1 MWLIKI
7 LKGNIMDFL
16 NIIILGVVSFIVL
29 FILSKIMGYR
39 AISELSFFDY
49 VVGITIGSVA
59 AEMSTNIDMEWWKGI
74 TAMAIYAILDLLFS
88 FISQKSSAA
97 RQLITGNPIILI
109 YKGKIYKKNLRK
121 ARIELNDLLTSAR
134 MAGYFNIADIDYA
147 IMETTGKI
155 SFMPVPLKRPL
166 NPKDFNFAPQ
176 SEGLT
181 VNVIMDGKIM
191 EDDLADAKIDK
202 NDLIRRVKQQDKEI
216 KNIFLGVMDTNGVL
230 TLFDK

>member
-1 MWLIKI
+1 
-7 LKGNIMDFL
+7 MDFL
-16 NIIILGVVSFIVL
+16 NIIILGAVSFLVL
-29 FILSKIMGYR
+29 FVLSKIMGYR

-59 AEMSTNIDMEWWKGI
+59 AEMSTNLDMEWWKGV
-74 TAMAIYAILDLLFS
+74 TAMVVYALLDVLFS
-88 FISQKSSAA
+88 FLSQKSIIA
-97 RQLITGNPIILI
+97 RQVI
-109 YKGKIYKKNLRK
+109 K
-121 ARIELNDLLTSAR
+121 ARIELNDLLASAR
-134 MAGYFNIADIDYA
+134 AANYFNIADIDYA

-191 EDDLADAKIDK
+191 LDDLAEAKIDK
-202 NDLIRRVKQQDKEI
+202 ADLIRRVKQQGKEI
-216 KNIFLGVMDTNGVL
+216 KNIFLGVMDSNGVL

>member
-1 MWLIKI
+1 M
-7 LKGNIMDFL
+7 GDFMDFL
-16 NIIILGVVSFIVL
+16 NITILGLVSFIVL

-49 VVGITIGSVA
+49 VVGITIGSIA
-59 AEMSTNIDMEWWKGI
+59 AEMSTNIDMEWWKGV
-74 TAMAIYAILDLLFS
+74 TAMAVYAILDLVFS
-88 FISQKSSAA
+88 FLSQKSSAA
-97 RQLITGNPIILI
+97 RQIITGNPIILI

-202 NDLIRRVKQQDKEI
+202 NDLIRRVKQQDKEV
-216 KNIFLGVMDTNGVL
+216 KNVFLGVMDSNGVL

>member
-1 MWLIKI
+1 ME
-7 LKGNIMDFL
+7 FL
-16 NIIILGVVSFIVL
+16 NIIILGLISFLVL
-29 FILSKIMGYR
+29 FLLSKIMGYR

-59 AEMSTNIDMEWWKGI
+59 AEMSTNLDMEWWKGV
-74 TAMAIYAILDLLFS
+74 TAMAVYAILDVIFS
-88 FISQKSSAA
+88 FISQKSNAA
-97 RQLITGNPIILI
+97 RQIINGSPIILI

-121 ARIELNDLLTSAR
+121 ARIELNDLLSSAR
-134 MAGYFNIADIDYA
+134 AAGYFNIADIDYA
-147 IMETTGKI
+147 MMETTGKI

-181 VNVIMDGKIM
+181 VNVIMDGRIM

-202 NDLIRRVKQQDKEI
+202 SDLIKRVKQQDKEV
-216 KNIFLGVMDTNGVL
+216 KNIFLGVMDSNGVL

>member
-1 MWLIKI
+1 
-7 LKGNIMDFL
+7 MDFL

>member
-1 MWLIKI
+1 
-7 LKGNIMDFL
+7 MDFL
-16 NIIILGVVSFIVL
+16 NIIILGLVSFIVL
-29 FILSKIMGYR
+29 FILSKVMGYR
-39 AISELSFFDY
+39 AISELSFFYY

-59 AEMSTNIDMEWWKGI
+59 AEMSTNLDMEWWKGV
-74 TAMAIYAILDLLFS
+74 TAMAVYAILDVIFS
-88 FISQKSSAA
+88 FVSQKSIAA
-97 RQLITGNPIILI
+97 RQIITGNPIILI

-134 MAGYFNIADIDYA
+134 TNGYFNIADIDYA

-202 NDLIRRVKQQDKEI
+202 NDLIKRVKQQDKEV
-216 KNIFLGVMDTNGVL
+216 KNIFLGIMDSNGVL

>member
-1 MWLIKI
+1 
-7 LKGNIMDFL
+7 MDFL
-16 NIIILGVVSFIVL
+16 NVVILGVVSFIVL
-29 FILSKIMGYR
+29 FVLSRIMGYR

-59 AEMSTNIDMEWWKGI
+59 AEMSTNIDMEWWKGV
-74 TAMAIYAILDLLFS
+74 TAMVIYALLDVLFTVL
-88 FISQKSSAA
+88 SQKNVLA
-97 RQLITGNPIILI
+97 RQIISGNPIILI
-109 YKGKIYKKNLRK
+109 YKGKIYKKNLKK
-121 ARIELNDLLTSAR
+121 ARIELNDLLSSAR
-134 MAGYFNIADIDYA
+134 SAGYFNIADVDYA

-155 SFMPVPLKRPL
+155 SFQPVALKRPL

-181 VNVIMDGKIM
+181 INVIMGGKIM

-202 NDLIRRVKQQDKEI
+202 KDLIRRVRQQDKDV
-216 KNIFLGVMDTNGVL
+216 KNIFLGIMDSNGVL

>member
-1 MWLIKI
+1 
-7 LKGNIMDFL
+7 MDFL
-16 NIIILGVVSFIVL
+16 NVVILGVVSFIVL
-29 FILSKIMGYR
+29 FVLSRIMGYR

-59 AEMSTNIDMEWWKGI
+59 AEMSTNIDMEWWKGV
-74 TAMAIYAILDLLFS
+74 TAMVIYALLDVLFTVL
-88 FISQKSSAA
+88 SQKNVLA
-97 RQLITGNPIILI
+97 RQIISGNPIILI
-109 YKGKIYKKNLRK
+109 YKGKIYKKNLKK
-121 ARIELNDLLTSAR
+121 ARIELNDLLSSAR
-134 MAGYFNIADIDYA
+134 SAGYFNIADVDYA

-155 SFMPVPLKRPL
+155 SFQPVALKRPL

-181 VNVIMDGKIM
+181 INVIMDGKIM

-202 NDLIRRVKQQDKEI
+202 KDLIRRVRQQDKDV
-216 KNIFLGVMDTNGVL
+216 KNIFLGIMDSNGVF

>member
-1 MWLIKI
+1 M
-7 LKGNIMDFL
+7 GDFMDFF
-16 NIIILGVVSFIVL
+16 NIIILGMVSFIVL

-49 VVGITIGSVA
+49 VVGITIGSIA
-59 AEMSTNIDMEWWKGI
+59 AEMSTNIDMEWWKGV
-74 TAMAIYAILDLLFS
+74 TAMAVYAILDLVFS
-88 FISQKSSAA
+88 CLSQKSSAA
-97 RQLITGNPIILI
+97 RQIITGNPIILI

-202 NDLIRRVKQQDKEI
+202 NDLIRRVKQQDKEV
-216 KNIFLGVMDTNGVL
+216 KNVFLGVMDSNGVL

>member
-1 MWLIKI
+1 ME
-7 LKGNIMDFL
+7 FL

-29 FILSKIMGYR
+29 FILSKVMGYR

-49 VVGITIGSVA
+49 VVGITIGSIA
-59 AEMSTNIDMEWWKGI
+59 AEMSTNLDMEWWKGV
-74 TAMAIYAILDLLFS
+74 TAMVIYAVLDLLFS
-88 FISQKSSAA
+88 FLSQKSSAA

-134 MAGYFNIADIDYA
+134 IAGYFNISDIDYA

-202 NDLIRRVKQQDKEI
+202 NDLIRRVKQQDKEV
-216 KNIFLGVMDTNGVL
+216 KNIFLGVMDSNGVL

>member
-1 MWLIKI
+1 
-7 LKGNIMDFL
+7 MDFL
-16 NIIILGVVSFIVL
+16 NVVILGVVSFIVL
-29 FILSKIMGYR
+29 FVLSRIMGYR

-59 AEMSTNIDMEWWKGI
+59 AEMSTNIDMEWWKGV
-74 TAMAIYAILDLLFS
+74 TAMVIYALLDVLFTV
-88 FISQKSSAA
+88 QTKKNVLA
-97 RQLITGNPIILI
+97 RQIISGNPIILI
-109 YKGKIYKKNLRK
+109 YKGKIYKKNLKK
-121 ARIELNDLLTSAR
+121 ARIELNDLLSSAR
-134 MAGYFNIADIDYA
+134 SAGYFNIADVDYA

-155 SFMPVPLKRPL
+155 SFQPVALKRPL

-181 VNVIMDGKIM
+181 INVIMDGKIM

-202 NDLIRRVKQQDKEI
+202 KDLIRRVRQQDKDV
-216 KNIFLGVMDTNGVL
+216 KNIFLGIMDSNGVL

>member
-1 MWLIKI
+1 M
-7 LKGNIMDFL
+7 GDFMDFF
-16 NIIILGVVSFIVL
+16 NIIILGMVSFIVL

-49 VVGITIGSVA
+49 VVGITIGSIA
-59 AEMSTNIDMEWWKGI
+59 AEMSTNIDMEWWKGV
-74 TAMAIYAILDLLFS
+74 TAMAVYAILDLVFS
-88 FISQKSSAA
+88 FLSQKSSAA
-97 RQLITGNPIILI
+97 RQIITGNPIILI

-202 NDLIRRVKQQDKEI
+202 NDLIRRVKQQDKEV
-216 KNIFLGVMDTNGVL
+216 KNVFLGVMDSNGVL

>member
-1 MWLIKI
+1 
-7 LKGNIMDFL
+7 MDFF
-16 NIIILGVVSFIVL
+16 NIIILGMVSFIVL

-49 VVGITIGSVA
+49 VVGITIGSIA
-59 AEMSTNIDMEWWKGI
+59 AEMSTNIDMEWWKGV
-74 TAMAIYAILDLLFS
+74 TAMAVYAILDLVFS
-88 FISQKSSAA
+88 FLSQKSSAA
-97 RQLITGNPIILI
+97 RQIITGNPIILI

-202 NDLIRRVKQQDKEI
+202 NDLIRRVKQQDKEV
-216 KNIFLGVMDTNGVL
+216 KNVFLGVMDSNGVL

>member
-1 MWLIKI
+1 
-7 LKGNIMDFL
+7 L
-16 NIIILGVVSFIVL
+16 NVIILGVVSFLVL
-29 FILSKIMGYR
+29 FLLSRFMGYR
-39 AISELSFFDY
+39 TISELSFFDY

-59 AEMSTNIDMEWWKGI
+59 AEMSTNIDMEWWKGV
-74 TAMAIYAILDLLFS
+74 TAMVIYALLDVLFTVL
-88 FISQKSSAA
+88 SQKSVLA
-97 RQLITGNPIILI
+97 RQIISGNPIILI
-109 YKGKIYKKNLRK
+109 YKGKIYKKNLKK
-121 ARIELNDLLTSAR
+121 ARIELNDLLSSAR
-134 MAGYFNIADIDYA
+134 SAGYFNIADIDYA

-155 SFMPVPLKRPL
+155 SFQPVALKRPL

-202 NDLIRRVKQQDKEI
+202 KDLIRRVRQQDKDV
-216 KNIFLGVMDTNGVL
+216 KNIFLGIMDSNGVL